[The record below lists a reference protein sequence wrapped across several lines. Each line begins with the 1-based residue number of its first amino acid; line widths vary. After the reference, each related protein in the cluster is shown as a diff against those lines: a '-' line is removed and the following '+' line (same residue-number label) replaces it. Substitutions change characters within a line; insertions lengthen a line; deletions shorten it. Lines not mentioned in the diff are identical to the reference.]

1 MMRQDLQDLI
11 DTCNKLCNRLDE
23 MAAEEVR
30 FGYEMQSELERLSW
44 EIMKNSEDLKSI
56 KEWVG

>member
-1 MMRQDLQDLI
+1 MRQDLQDLI